1 MKQYYLYLIC
11 FVCSLTVKA
20 QVDTRQ
26 SVNSIHQN
34 DKTDHAQ
41 LISPYP
47 KHSETIK
54 LNFLNQNA
62 ANNKIYDDKLK
73 EGNEIWYTQFPLWL
87 LAEQPYNPS
96 PNLYLDGSKAIIK
109 HYYPN
114 YYYPYRKGVGRI
126 NGIDI
131 KRPWWGELTMELLQI
146 IFY

>member
-20 QVDTRQ
+20 QVGPSQ

-47 KHSETIK
+47 KHSETIN

-62 ANNKIYDDKLK
+62 ANNKRYDSKLK
-73 EGNEIWYTQFPLWL
+73 EGNEIWYTKFPLWL
-87 LAEQPYNPS
+87 LAEQPYKPS

-109 HYYPN
+109 DSYPN
-114 YYYPYRKGVGRI
+114 YYYQYTKGVD
-126 NGIDI
+126 IDTEV
-131 KRPWWGELTMELLQI
+131 KPTWLGEATIEFLRS